1 MIMIIIIV
9 LSVFHD
15 HNMIYANIRRVTD
28 MNLSARKASLQVD
41 DYLDLLN
48 LAARLGD
55 VKWQKEI
62 LRKLEYMRHTVAEMN
77 H

>member
-1 MIMIIIIV
+1 
-9 LSVFHD
+9 
-15 HNMIYANIRRVTD
+15 
-28 MNLSARKASLQVD
+28 MNLSVRKASLQVD

-48 LAARLGD
+48 LATRLGD